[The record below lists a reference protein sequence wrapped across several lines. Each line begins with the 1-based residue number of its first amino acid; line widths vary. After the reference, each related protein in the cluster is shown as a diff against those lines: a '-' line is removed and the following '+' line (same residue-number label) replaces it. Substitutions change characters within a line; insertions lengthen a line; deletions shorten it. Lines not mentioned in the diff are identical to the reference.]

1 MSKVDILNT
10 FFVRINVDIIFLKIM
25 QQSFICNP
33 FLKIFN
39 CTYITINLY
48 LSIKVIYQTF
58 VPNFFKYYFPLN
70 IQILRKITSRF
81 LNKFL
86 ILKSSN

>member
-1 MSKVDILNT
+1 MIRCNVIYDIMSKVDILNT

-39 CTYITINLY
+39 CTYIMINDNLY
-48 LSIKVIYQTF
+48 LSIKVIDQTYLYQIS
-58 VPNFFKYYFPLN
+58 LN
-70 IQILRKITSRF
+70 IIF
-81 LNKFL
+81 L
-86 ILKSSN
+86 

>member
-1 MSKVDILNT
+1 MIRCNVIYDIMSKVDILNT

-48 LSIKVIYQTF
+48 LSIKVIYQTYLYQISLIF
-58 VPNFFKYYFPLN
+58 SFKYSN
-70 IQILRKITSRF
+70 IEKNYLTF
-81 LNKFL
+81 LE
-86 ILKSSN
+86 